1 MVVNLV
7 NARESYNWSY
17 YVPRKLNTLRLAV
30 TFHCVFFFDFLSAIT
45 FIKDPLPIYGVCNT
59 IDKGV

>member
-17 YVPRKLNTLRLAV
+17 YVGPRKLNTLRLAV
-30 TFHCVFFFDFLSAIT
+30 TFHCVFFFRFSIGDN
-45 FIKDPLPIYGVCNT
+45 IYKRSLTNLWCLQYN
-59 IDKGV
+59 